1 MAYFLYYTD
10 ISKVKKERKFKM
22 LKWIDV
28 IRFASTGNP
37 IPDKKVVKTNE
48 EWHKLLTPEEFRITR
63 LKGTERAH
71 SSEMCSLFEPGKYA
85 CICCGTLLFDAN
97 EKFESGTGWPSF
109 TQPVTENAI
118 AYHKDISYGM
128 VRVETLCN
136 TCDAHLGHVF
146 PDGPE
151 PGGLRYCM
159 NAVALKKV
167 ESNERKATFGGGCF
181 WCTEAVFNQLKG
193 VTKVESGY
201 SGGKI
206 ANPTYREICSGLTG
220 HAEVIEVTYN
230 PDEIAYDDL
239 LRIHL
244 STHNPTTLNR
254 QGADVGTQYR
264 SVIFYRNEAEKNVAE
279 QIIAEIQIAYDESIV
294 TEVAP
299 LEYFYKAEE
308 YHQDYYSNNSEAGYC
323 QAVIDPK
330 LRKFRELFKNKLK
343 DTKEGELK

>member
-1 MAYFLYYTD
+1 
-10 ISKVKKERKFKM
+10 M
-22 LKWIDV
+22 LKWIDI
-28 IRFASTGNP
+28 IRFAGTGNP
-37 IPDKKVVKTNE
+37 VPEKKVVKTNE
-48 EWHKLLTPEEFRITR
+48 EWQELLSAEEFRVTR

-71 SSEMCSLFEPGKYA
+71 SSQMCSLFEPGKYA
-85 CICCGTLLFDAN
+85 CVCCGTMLFDAN

-109 TQPVTENAI
+109 TQPASKNVI

-159 NAVALKKV
+159 NAVALKKI

-181 WCTEAVFNQLKG
+181 WCTEAVFTELEG
-193 VTKVESGY
+193 VAKVESGY

-206 ANPTYREICSGLTG
+206 DNPTYREVCSGLTG

-230 PDEIAYDDL
+230 PDIITYADL

-244 STHNPTTLNR
+244 STHNPTTLNQ
-254 QGADVGTQYR
+254 QGADIGTQYR
-264 SVIFYRNEAEKNVAE
+264 SVIFYRNEAEKSTALEV
-279 QIIAEIQIAYDESIV
+279 ISEIQAVYDDPIV

-299 LEYFYKAEE
+299 LDYFYKAED
-308 YHQDYYSNNSEAGYC
+308 YHQDYYANNIQEGYC

-330 LRKFRELFKNKLK
+330 LRKFRELFKSRLK
-343 DTKEGELK
+343 ETQEAEKDSNG

>member
-1 MAYFLYYTD
+1 
-10 ISKVKKERKFKM
+10 
-22 LKWIDV
+22 
-28 IRFASTGNP
+28 
-37 IPDKKVVKTNE
+37 
-48 EWHKLLTPEEFRITR
+48 
-63 LKGTERAH
+63 
-71 SSEMCSLFEPGKYA
+71 MCSLFEPGKYA
-85 CICCGTLLFDAN
+85 CVCCGTLLFDAN

-128 VRVETLCN
+128 VRVETVCI

-146 PDGPE
+146 PDGPG

-206 ANPTYREICSGLTG
+206 ANPTYREVCSGLTG

-230 PDEIAYDDL
+230 PDEITYGDL

-264 SVIFYRNEAEKNVAE
+264 SAIFYRNEAEKKRR
-279 QIIAEIQIAYDESIV
+279 S
-294 TEVAP
+294 
-299 LEYFYKAEE
+299 K
-308 YHQDYYSNNSEAGYC
+308 S
-323 QAVIDPK
+323 
-330 LRKFRELFKNKLK
+330 LRKSRQSTMNLSLQKWPHWNTFIKRKNTIRIIIPIILRKAIARRLSIRN
-343 DTKEGELK
+343 